1 MRGKLLLSAAAVCC
15 LFPAAASAA
24 PGDVI
29 VQLKAGA
36 SSSAVLGSANAQLE
50 DKLASRQLLIDPA
63 GSSSAAAAKL
73 EDRNDV
79 LWAEPDYTLRASA
92 TPNDPY
98 WGQLWGIQRIGA
110 SSFWPAA
117 SVVVAVVDT
126 GVDYTHPD
134 LTSQMWQ
141 NSAEIAGNGQD
152 DDRNGIVDDVYG
164 ADFFSGDG
172 NPIDENSHGTHVSG
186 TIAGAAN
193 NSVGVAGVA
202 PQAKIMAMRFL
213 GPTGSGS
220 TSGGIKAIDY
230 AVAKGAKV
238 INNSWG
244 GGGSSLALSAA
255 IDRAQAA
262 GVLVVASAGND
273 GKNLDSSPSFPA
285 AYPQDAVISVAA
297 TDSSERLASFSNYSS
312 GLVDLGAPGVSIIS
326 SVLGG
331 GYASYQGTS
340 MAAPHVSGAAALLW
354 GLYPNATW
362 RQIKA
367 ALLDGGS
374 SQSALAGKTVSGK
387 RLSVAGSRSI
397 LAASPAD
404 PPPVVTPPVVTPP
417 VVTPPV
423 VTPPVVTPPVVTP
436 PVVTPPAPTLR
447 SWPTVSKSG
456 KSQLKC
462 SPGIWRNAESY
473 SYSWTRNNLLVS
485 SATSDLYTL
494 TPPDNMQPIRCIVKA
509 IGPGGISSVN
519 SFAWIGSVPVPP
531 SSVISP
537 FVTGVARANHV
548 LICQRGSW
556 TGGHPM
562 KFTYQWRRNGV
573 ALSAPGGG
581 IGYLVKKADVGAS
594 FSCSVTATN
603 PVGSAVANSSDVQ
616 VAAKR
621 KS

>member
-213 GPTGSGS
+213 GPTGAGS

-423 VTPPVVTPPVVTP
+423 VTPP
-436 PVVTPPAPTLR
+436 APTLR

-494 TPPDNMQPIRCIVKA
+494 TPPDNMQPIRCTVKA

-603 PVGSAVANSSDVQ
+603 PVGSAVASSSDVQ

>member
-50 DKLASRQLLIDPA
+50 DKLTSRQLLIDPA

-172 NPIDENSHGTHVSG
+172 NPMDENSHGTHVSG

-423 VTPPVVTPPVVTP
+423 VTPPVVTPP
-436 PVVTPPAPTLR
+436 APTLR

-494 TPPDNMQPIRCIVKA
+494 TPPDNMQPIRCTVKA

-531 SSVISP
+531 SSVGSP

-562 KFTYQWRRNGV
+562 KFTYQWKRNGV

>member
-50 DKLASRQLLIDPA
+50 DKLTSRQLLIDPA

-172 NPIDENSHGTHVSG
+172 NPMDENSHGTHVSG

-220 TSGGIKAIDY
+220 TSSGIKAIDY

-397 LAASPAD
+397 LAASS
-404 PPPVVTPPVVTPP
+404 VVTPL
-417 VVTPPV
+417 
-423 VTPPVVTPPVVTP
+423 
-436 PVVTPPAPTLR
+436 APTLR

-456 KSQLKC
+456 ESQLKC

-494 TPPDNMQPIRCIVKA
+494 TPPDNMQPIRCTVKA

-548 LICQRGSW
+548 LVCQRGSW

-603 PVGSAVANSSDVQ
+603 PAGSAVASSSDVQ

>member
-172 NPIDENSHGTHVSG
+172 NPMDESSHGTHVSG

-312 GLVDLGAPGVSIIS
+312 DLVDLGAPGVSIIS

-404 PPPVVTPPVVTPP
+404 PPPVA
-417 VVTPPV
+417 
-423 VTPPVVTPPVVTP
+423 TPPVVTPPVVTP

-456 KSQLKC
+456 RSQLKC

-494 TPPDNMQPIRCIVKA
+494 TPPDNMQPIRCTVKA

-562 KFTYQWRRNGV
+562 KFTYQWKRNGV